1 MSTSLLRNAQASVVP
16 EDEKLAI
23 IQEAK
28 SQALAEIVKR
38 AKTINQLDEI
48 TSFGEEDKIEISNQK
63 AIKLTNLLAQ
73 VKQELAS
80 QLGSIFTY
88 CGSVQKYSE
97 LPADVEV
104 GDVYDVQEAYDGV
117 PAGTNYVWNGEDW
130 DALVGAINLDGY
142 ITKDDALAQ
151 FVTKIVG
158 KELIATEKIEQIDKN
173 TQDVASAVKYID
185 LGGGRK
191 CIQLANNDLIVGMS
205 LDGSTYNL
213 IMLSKFD
220 IVDVGTSSK
229 KLNFNVPLGERPT
242 VQEAGQTGEEAHKIA
257 YLEDIPSEVSGPQGP
272 QGAAGAQGPQG
283 AAGAQGPQG
292 AAGAQGP
299 QGAAGA
305 AGAQGPQGPQGA
317 DVSEGN
323 ITSLTSRLEL
333 LEKQLESLKQSNVVS
348 VVYSD
353 ESNLQQETAD
363 LVISTSSDKPFSG
376 VSNIKGKS
384 VSIKNAEVNSGRLSI
399 SAQNGDANINEL
411 SLSGTLEK
419 SVANAQVSVES
430 NEYVKITNSDFAQQG
445 YNALEI
451 GLNGSKPKGI
461 VIEGIDFTGKL
472 SNNAISIFDHADDA
486 IIVIQN
492 CHFSDV
498 SNMLRLSNKSNVRGL
513 INIINCTVDKW
524 TTGEYSGMIIGQD
537 YTSKNAEEA
546 NEAKRFAKYVI
557 NIIDCIGP
565 NGKITK
571 TEDVSALCGTK
582 NDDQLCY
589 LYYDNAGGFKTYV
602 AEHYPTIN
610 IIG

>member
-1 MSTSLLRNAQASVVP
+1 M
-16 EDEKLAI
+16 
-23 IQEAK
+23 
-28 SQALAEIVKR
+28 
-38 AKTINQLDEI
+38 
-48 TSFGEEDKIEISNQK
+48 
-63 AIKLTNLLAQ
+63 
-73 VKQELAS
+73 
-80 QLGSIFTY
+80 
-88 CGSVQKYSE
+88 
-97 LPADVEV
+97 
-104 GDVYDVQEAYDGV
+104 
-117 PAGTNYVWNGEDW
+117 
-130 DALVGAINLDGY
+130 
-142 ITKDDALAQ
+142 
-151 FVTKIVG
+151 
-158 KELIATEKIEQIDKN
+158 
-173 TQDVASAVKYID
+173 
-185 LGGGRK
+185 
-191 CIQLANNDLIVGMS
+191 
-205 LDGSTYNL
+205 
-213 IMLSKFD
+213 
-220 IVDVGTSSK
+220 
-229 KLNFNVPLGERPT
+229 
-242 VQEAGQTGEEAHKIA
+242 
-257 YLEDIPSEVSGPQGP
+257 
-272 QGAAGAQGPQG
+272 
-283 AAGAQGPQG
+283 
-292 AAGAQGP
+292 
-299 QGAAGA
+299 
-305 AGAQGPQGPQGA
+305 
-317 DVSEGN
+317 
-323 ITSLTSRLEL
+323 
-333 LEKQLESLKQSNVVS
+333 KQSNVVS

-498 SNMLRLSNKSNVRGL
+498 SNMLRLSNKSNARGL

-589 LYYDNAGGFKTYV
+589 LYYSKKLR
-602 AEHYPTIN
+602 
-610 IIG
+610 